1 MTEEQSQ
8 QTLLI
13 EPDMVKNVGEPE
25 AAAGA
30 QTQTK
35 PQKPTAAELGPG
47 EYCWGLGRRKK
58 AVARVRVRPG
68 QGRVTING
76 RELDTYFAMAQDRG
90 AVRAPLAAAECATK
104 FDVFVNVKGGGTT
117 GQAGAVV
124 MGLAR
129 ALCVADPNTF
139 NALRDGGYLTRDSRM
154 VERKKYGRKGA
165 RKSFQFSK
173 R

>member
-1 MTEEQSQ
+1 MAEEQSQ
-8 QTLLI
+8 QTPLI
-13 EPDMVKNVGEPE
+13 QPDMVKDVVKAEPVE
-25 AAAGA
+25 SAA
-30 QTQTK
+30 TQAK
-35 PQKPTAAELGPG
+35 PKKPTAAELGPG
-47 EYCWGLGRRKK
+47 QYCWGLGRRKK
-58 AVARVRVRPG
+58 AVARGRLRPG

-76 RELDTYFAMAQDRG
+76 RELEAYFAMPQDRG

-139 NALRDGGYLTRDSRM
+139 NALRDSGYLTRDSRM